1 MRLQITARGHIRSS
15 NWAKNSPRV
24 NQICLRGRFLRCNNL
39 TRFAFETKLNNI
51 RIKLSTEK
59 ICCPFSF
66 VRSESDILGQIDVP
80 PISHNLHFFNVC
92 NQQGELEPIGQRNG
106 ESLCVNANISS
117 TNVLTFHS
125 RDLITAMKH
134 LSSPWRTNLIQKRLS
149 TRRRYRQHA
158 F

>member
-15 NWAKNSPRV
+15 NWARNSPRA
-24 NQICLRGRFLRCNNL
+24 NQICLKGRFLRCNNL

-51 RIKLSTEK
+51 CIKLSTEK

-80 PISHNLHFFNVC
+80 PISHNLHLFNVC
-92 NQQGELEPIGQRNG
+92 NQQGELESIRQRNG
-106 ESLCVNANISS
+106 ESVCVNANIGS

-134 LSSPWRTNLIQKRLS
+134 LSSPWRTNLVQQRLS
-149 TRRRYRQHA
+149 TRRRYRQHV